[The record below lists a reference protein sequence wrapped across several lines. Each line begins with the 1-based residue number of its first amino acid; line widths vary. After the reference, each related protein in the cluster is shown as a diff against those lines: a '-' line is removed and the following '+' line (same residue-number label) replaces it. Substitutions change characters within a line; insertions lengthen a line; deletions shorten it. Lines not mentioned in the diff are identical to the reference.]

1 MVNQHPFFQTD
12 EKSLG
17 VKLKNT
23 VVTVVVDV
31 IVSLSLTVKAPLN
44 KSSKPWLLLLSKGLT
59 KL

>member
-1 MVNQHPFFQTD
+1 MVNQHLFFQTD

-23 VVTVVVDV
+23 VVNVVVDV

-44 KSSKPWLLLLSKGLT
+44 KSNKAWLILCLRD
-59 KL
+59 